1 MGSYRYTS
9 AEREDM
15 TLERAQELAGKAGFT
30 KEERA
35 ELLNTARLLKL
46 RTPTKASCSSCWSDL
61 AVQIVIR
68 LRALTPDLPQEPET
82 AAPQEGETES
92 ESESED
98 KTEKEPRMRLR
109 PGTDVYFRGYRVN
122 GETVRTQEM
131 FRKLLALGFPQ
142 KYILTD

>member
-1 MGSYRYTS
+1 
-9 AEREDM
+9 M
-15 TLERAQELAGKAGFT
+15 TLERAQELARRAGFT

-46 RTPTKASCSSCWSDL
+46 KTPTKASCSDCWSDL

-68 LRALTPDLPQEPET
+68 LRALTPDLPQEEE
-82 AAPQEGETES
+82 AEELEEGETEV
-92 ESESED
+92 

-131 FRKLLALGFPQ
+131 FRKLLALGFPE

>member
-46 RTPTKASCSSCWSDL
+46 KTPTKASCSDCWSDL

-68 LRALTPDLPQEPET
+68 LRALTPDLSQEQEA
-82 AAPQEGETES
+82 AAPAEGEKES
-92 ESESED
+92 ETED

-109 PGTDVYFRGYRVN
+109 PGTDVYFRGYRIN

>member
-1 MGSYRYTS
+1 
-9 AEREDM
+9 M
-15 TLERAQELAGKAGFT
+15 TLERAQELARQAGFT

-35 ELLNTARLLKL
+35 ELINTARLLKL
-46 RTPTKASCSSCWSDL
+46 KTPTKASCSNCWSDL
-61 AVQIVIR
+61 AVQIVVR
-68 LRALTPDLPQEPET
+68 LRQLTPDLPQEEEVEAPED
-82 AAPQEGETES
+82 GETEV
-92 ESESED
+92 

-131 FRKLLALGFPQ
+131 FRKLLALGFPG

>member
-46 RTPTKASCSSCWSDL
+46 KTPTKASCSNCWSDL

-68 LRALTPDLPQEPET
+68 LRALTPDLSQEQET
-82 AAPQEGETES
+82 EAHKESETES
-92 ESESED
+92 EQTQQDE
-98 KTEKEPRMRLR
+98 TAKEPRMRLR

-122 GETVRTQEM
+122 GETVRTQDM

>member
-15 TLERAQELAGKAGFT
+15 TLERAQELARQAGFT

-35 ELLNTARLLKL
+35 ELINTARLLKL
-46 RTPTKASCSSCWSDL
+46 KTPTKASCSDCWSDL
-61 AVQIVIR
+61 AVQIVVR
-68 LRALTPDLPQEPET
+68 LRQLTPDLPQDEETEEPK
-82 AAPQEGETES
+82 EGETE
-92 ESESED
+92 EGGA
-98 KTEKEPRMRLR
+98 KEPKMRLR
-109 PGTDVYFRGYRVN
+109 PGTDVYFRGYRIN

-131 FRKLLALGFPQ
+131 FRKLLALGFPE

>member
-15 TLERAQELAGKAGFT
+15 TLERAQELARRAGFT

-46 RTPTKASCSSCWSDL
+46 KTPTKASCSNCWSDL

-68 LRALTPDLPQEPET
+68 LRALTPDLPQEQEA
-82 AAPQEGETES
+82 AAPQEGETEG
-92 ESESED
+92 ETEV

-122 GETVRTQEM
+122 GETVRTQDM
-131 FRKLLALGFPQ
+131 FRKLLALGFPE